1 MSVIRLLISILLV
14 QLIGFFGSLF
24 NNSKSFIWYFGLT
37 KPELTPA
44 SWIFP
49 IIWIILYL
57 LIGISLYM
65 IWRLNE
71 NITFKRN
78 ILIIFSIHLLL
89 NILWS
94 FIFFGLN
101 EILFS
106 VIIILILWFFIFIN
120 IMQISKVSAIASA
133 LLIPY
138 LLWVSFAIYLNISIY
153 ILN

>member
-1 MSVIRLLISILLV
+1 MSIIRLSISILLV
-14 QLIGFFGSLF
+14 QLTGFFGSLF

-37 KPELTPA
+37 KPELTPPN
-44 SWIFP
+44 WLFP
-49 IIWIILYL
+49 IVWIILYF
-57 LIGISLYM
+57 LIGISLFM

-101 EILFS
+101 QILFS
-106 VIIILILWFFIFIN
+106 VIIIIILWFVIFIN